1 MFGVVADNLVCS
13 NKDEEC
19 LLEID
24 IRSLCASLVVPAG
37 DVLGFS
43 FVHNGCQSVQKLS
56 INIQGLYVM
65 QSGIKLRKKM
75 VEICQKWTKLEGT
88 LKKWKFP
95 SHQNVVILN
104 NNKKN

>member
-1 MFGVVADNLVCS
+1 
-13 NKDEEC
+13 
-19 LLEID
+19 
-24 IRSLCASLVVPAG
+24 
-37 DVLGFS
+37 
-43 FVHNGCQSVQKLS
+43 
-56 INIQGLYVM
+56 M

-88 LKKWKFP
+88 LKKWNFP

>member
-1 MFGVVADNLVCS
+1 
-13 NKDEEC
+13 
-19 LLEID
+19 
-24 IRSLCASLVVPAG
+24 
-37 DVLGFS
+37 
-43 FVHNGCQSVQKLS
+43 
-56 INIQGLYVM
+56 M